1 MGYFQLY
8 KRAKKV
14 IKLHFTNVIII
25 TLVKERISVCD
36 LLQLNKKM

>member
-14 IKLHFTNVIII
+14 IKLRFTNFIII
-25 TLVKERISVCD
+25 TLVKEGISVCD